1 MGKEAVCSARW
12 NGQVSEG
19 RAQLEMPHLLFRGD
33 FRLKIPVAG
42 APVAAKG
49 GTLRIPYEGSIAE
62 FLLGDA
68 ADKWAAA
75 ILNPKTRLEK
85 MGLKTAMRVRI
96 HGRAPADF
104 LAELRAAGVTKTPTG
119 PVDHSVVF
127 MADAAELR
135 SLADIEPPVWIVY
148 PKGVE
153 SISEADVL
161 RAGRAQGWK
170 DVKVCSFCPLKT
182 ALRFTLPAR
191 VSKGK
196 PRLALS

>member
-12 NGQVSEG
+12 NGQLSEG
-19 RAQLEMPHLLFRGD
+19 RAQLEMPHLLFRGG

-42 APVAAKG
+42 AAVTTKG
-49 GTLRIPYEGSIAE
+49 GTLRVPYEGSVAE

-85 MGLKTAMRVRI
+85 MGLKTGMRVRI

-104 LAELRAAGVTKTPTG
+104 LAELRAAGVTKTLSG
-119 PVDHSVVF
+119 PADHSVF
-127 MADAAELR
+127 FASESAGLR
-135 SLADIEPPVWIVY
+135 GLATIEPPVWVVY
-148 PKGVE
+148 PKGAK

-161 RAGRAQGWK
+161 GEGRAAGWK
-170 DVKVCSFCPLKT
+170 DVKVCSFCPRT
-182 ALRFTLPAR
+182 TGLRFTLPAR
-191 VSKGK
+191 NGR
-196 PRLALS
+196 RLPALR